1 MERKYNVYSPV
12 RLGAPVEENEA
23 WRQAALMNGAML
35 EKGVIQFRAFAWS
48 FGLVDMAVTSEL
60 FADRECILSVRRDDW
75 DEGPKESVAKELAR
89 SVFAGKM
96 TFVPLVEQ

>member
-1 MERKYNVYSPV
+1 MWNANIMSIP
-12 RLGAPVEENEA
+12 RLGLAPP
-23 WRQAALMNGAML
+23 WRKTKHGGRRRSGAML